1 MQQIKLSNQSLE
13 VVINL
18 IGAEVRSV
26 KNRVTGHEYMWN
38 ANTDIWAGVSP
49 VLFPV
54 VGKTTNGELKFA
66 GKSYPQGNHGFAR
79 SSLFKVIAQSDT
91 DVTLQ
96 IITAELGAEVYPF
109 NLAFKVRYSLDKS
122 QLITEYTVSNLDHQ
136 RAYFSVGAHP
146 AFKCPFD
153 DKHLITDYV
162 IEFSEPEPNLKLH
175 EITPQAFFTGK
186 IENLNFQKLDL
197 KADTFA
203 NDALI
208 YENYSSSHITLREK
222 DSNRQICVS
231 LSGFPWLGLWSKVGA
246 DYVCIEP
253 WCGHS
258 DMLGFNGDINDKSAI
273 EDVEPGME
281 WSRRYSIEYGY

>member
-1 MQQIKLSNQSLE
+1 MQQIKLSNQSLD
-13 VVINL
+13 VIINIL
-18 IGAEVRSV
+18 GAEVRSV

-38 ANTDIWAGVSP
+38 ANPAIWAGVSP

-54 VGKTTNGELKFA
+54 VGKTSNGELKFA

-79 SSLFKVIAQSDT
+79 SSLFKVIEQSAT
-91 DVTLQ
+91 KVILQ

-109 NLAFKVRYSLDKS
+109 NLAFSVGYSLDGTK
-122 QLITEYTVSNLDHQ
+122 LITEYTVKNLDSQ
-136 RAYFSVGAHP
+136 IAYFSVGAHP

-153 DKHLITDYV
+153 DQHSIDDYV
-162 IEFSEPEPNLKLH
+162 IEFSNPEANLKWH

-186 IENLNFQKLDL
+186 TEDLSFQQLELN
-197 KADTFA
+197 ANTFA

-208 YENYSSSHITLREK
+208 YENYSSSHIALREK
-222 DSNRQICVS
+222 NSLRQIRVS
-231 LSGFPWLGLWSKVGA
+231 LGGFPWLGLWSKVGA

-258 DMLGFNGDINDKSAI
+258 DRLGFNGDINDKSAI
-273 EDVEPGME
+273 ESVEPDME